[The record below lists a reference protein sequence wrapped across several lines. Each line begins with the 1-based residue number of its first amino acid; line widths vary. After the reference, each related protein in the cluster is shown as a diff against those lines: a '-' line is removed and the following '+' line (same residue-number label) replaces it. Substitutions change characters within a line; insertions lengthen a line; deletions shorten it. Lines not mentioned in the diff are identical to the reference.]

1 MAAGGRPRRD
11 SKATAYISQGY
22 GFYSDGRVLSRE
34 VMCPKL
40 HFGRHAL
47 TPGFRIASRAELEWK
62 QGFQVGGYDQ
72 NPIKIQEDRSKKWS
86 DPP

>member
-1 MAAGGRPRRD
+1 
-11 SKATAYISQGY
+11 
-22 GFYSDGRVLSRE
+22 
-34 VMCPKL
+34 MCPKL